1 MLSWSNAAAFC
12 LASVILVAI
21 PGPSVFFVV
30 GRSLAIGRRG
40 GLLSVLGNALGL
52 LPHVIAVAVGVGAV
66 VAASAPLLTVIKLA
80 GAGYLIYLGVHAV
93 RHRSVGAEPLEG
105 SEPSRRHLLA
115 QGFLVGVSNPKTMV
129 FLVAVLPQFV
139 RPEGGAVGLQML
151 ILGGLFALIALL
163 GDSVWA
169 VLAGTV
175 RDSFVQAPRRLAH
188 LRGAGGI
195 LMVGLGGGLAVS
207 AVSAVSPLIAV
218 SDPS

>member
-1 MLSWSNAAAFC
+1 MVAWANTVAFC
-12 LASVILVAI
+12 LASAILVAI

-30 GRSLAIGRRG
+30 GRSLTLGRRG
-40 GLLSVLGNALGL
+40 GLLSVLGNTLGL
-52 LPHVIAVAVGVGAV
+52 LPHLIAVAVGVGAL

-80 GAGYLIYLGVHAV
+80 GAGYLIYLGVQAV
-93 RHRSVGAEPLEG
+93 RHRGVGADPLEQ
-105 SEPSRRHLLA
+105 SEPSRRHLLG
-115 QGFLVGVSNPKTMV
+115 QGFLVGVSNPKAMV

-139 RPEGGAVGLQML
+139 SPDGGAVGLQML

-175 RDSFVQAPRRLAH
+175 RDSFVKAPRRLTH
-188 LRGAGGI
+188 LRGAGGVM
-195 LMVGLGGGLAVS
+195 MVGLGGGLALS
-207 AVSAVSPLIAV
+207 AVGAV

>member
-1 MLSWSNAAAFC
+1 MVPWANTVAFC
-12 LASVILVAI
+12 LASAILVAI

-30 GRSLAIGRRG
+30 GRSLTLGRRG
-40 GLLSVLGNALGL
+40 GLLSVLGNTLGL
-52 LPHVIAVAVGVGAV
+52 LPHLIAVAVGVGAV

-80 GAGYLIYLGVHAV
+80 GAGYLIYLGVQAV
-93 RHRSVGAEPLEG
+93 RHRRIGADPLEG
-105 SEPSRRHLLA
+105 SEPSRRHLLG
-115 QGFLVGVSNPKTMV
+115 QGFLVGISNPKTMV

-139 RPEGGAVGLQML
+139 SPHGGAVGLQML

-175 RDSFVQAPRRLAH
+175 RDSFVKAPRRLTH
-188 LRGAGGI
+188 LRGAGGVM
-195 LMVGLGGGLAVS
+195 MVGLGGGLALS
-207 AVSAVSPLIAV
+207 AVGAV

>member
-1 MLSWSNAAAFC
+1 MLPWANTVAFC

-30 GRSLAIGRRG
+30 GRSLALGRRG
-40 GLLSVLGNALGL
+40 GLMSVLGNTLGL
-52 LPHVIAVAVGVGAV
+52 VPHLIAVAVGVGAV

-80 GAGYLIYLGVHAV
+80 GAGYLIYLGTQAV
-93 RHRSVGAEPLEG
+93 RHRNVVADPLDQ
-105 SEPSRRHLLA
+105 SEPTRRHLLG

-139 RPEGGAVGLQML
+139 SPDGGAVGLQML
-151 ILGGLFALIALL
+151 VLGGLFALIALL

-169 VLAGTV
+169 MLAGAV
-175 RDSFVQAPRRLAH
+175 RDSFVTAPRRLTQ

-195 LMVGLGGGLAVS
+195 MMVGLGGGLAVS
-207 AVSAVSPLIAV
+207 AVSAVSE
-218 SDPS
+218 PS

>member
-1 MLSWSNAAAFC
+1 MVAWANTVAFC
-12 LASVILVAI
+12 LASAILVAI

-30 GRSLAIGRRG
+30 GRSLTLGRRG
-40 GLLSVLGNALGL
+40 GLLSVLGNTLGL
-52 LPHVIAVAVGVGAV
+52 LPHLIAVAVGVGAL

-80 GAGYLIYLGVHAV
+80 GAGYLIYLGVQAV
-93 RHRSVGAEPLEG
+93 RHRGVGADPLEQ
-105 SEPSRRHLLA
+105 SEPSRRHLLG
-115 QGFLVGVSNPKTMV
+115 QGFLVGVSNPKTML

-139 RPEGGAVGLQML
+139 SPDGGAVGLQML

-175 RDSFVQAPRRLAH
+175 RDSFVKAPRRLTH
-188 LRGAGGI
+188 LRGAGGVM
-195 LMVGLGGGLAVS
+195 MVGLGGGLALS
-207 AVSAVSPLIAV
+207 AVGAV

>member
-1 MLSWSNAAAFC
+1 MLPWANTVAFC

-30 GRSLAIGRRG
+30 GRSLALGRRG
-40 GLLSVLGNALGL
+40 GLLSVLGNTLGL
-52 LPHVIAVAVGVGAV
+52 VPHLIAVAVGVGAV

-80 GAGYLIYLGVHAV
+80 GAGYLIYLGTQAV
-93 RHRSVGAEPLEG
+93 RHRNVVADPLDQ
-105 SEPSRRHLLA
+105 SEPTRRHLLG

-139 RPEGGAVGLQML
+139 SRDGGAVGLQML
-151 ILGGLFALIALL
+151 VLGGLFALIALL

-169 VLAGTV
+169 VLAGAV
-175 RDSFVQAPRRLAH
+175 RDSFVTAPRRLTQ

-195 LMVGLGGGLAVS
+195 MMVGLGGGLAVS
-207 AVSAVSPLIAV
+207 AVSAVSE
-218 SDPS
+218 PS

>member
-1 MLSWSNAAAFC
+1 MLPWANTVAFC

-30 GRSLAIGRRG
+30 GRSLALGRRG
-40 GLLSVLGNALGL
+40 GLMSVLGNTLGL
-52 LPHVIAVAVGVGAV
+52 VPHLIAVAVGVGAV

-80 GAGYLIYLGVHAV
+80 GAGYLIYLGTQAV
-93 RHRSVGAEPLEG
+93 RHRNVVADPLDQ
-105 SEPSRRHLLA
+105 SEPTRRHLLG

-139 RPEGGAVGLQML
+139 SRDGGAVGLQML

-169 VLAGTV
+169 MLAGAV
-175 RDSFVQAPRRLAH
+175 RDSFVTAPRRLTQ

-195 LMVGLGGGLAVS
+195 MMVGLGGGLAVS
-207 AVSAVSPLIAV
+207 AVSAVSE
-218 SDPS
+218 PS

>member
-1 MLSWSNAAAFC
+1 MLAWANTVAFC
-12 LASVILVAI
+12 LASAILVAI

-30 GRSLAIGRRG
+30 GRSLTLGRRG
-40 GLLSVLGNALGL
+40 GLLSVLGNTLGL
-52 LPHVIAVAVGVGAV
+52 LPHLIAVAVGVGAL

-80 GAGYLIYLGVHAV
+80 GAGYLIYLGVQAV
-93 RHRSVGAEPLEG
+93 RHRGVGADPLEQ
-105 SEPSRRHLLA
+105 SEPSRRHLLG
-115 QGFLVGVSNPKTMV
+115 QGFLVGVSNPKAMV

-139 RPEGGAVGLQML
+139 SPDGGAVGLQML

-175 RDSFVQAPRRLAH
+175 RDSFVKAPRRLTH
-188 LRGAGGI
+188 LRGAGGVM
-195 LMVGLGGGLAVS
+195 MVGLGGGLALS
-207 AVSAVSPLIAV
+207 AVGAV

>member
-1 MLSWSNAAAFC
+1 MVAWANTVAFC
-12 LASVILVAI
+12 LASAVLVAI

-30 GRSLAIGRRG
+30 GRSLTLGRRG
-40 GLLSVLGNALGL
+40 GLLSVLGNTLGL
-52 LPHVIAVAVGVGAV
+52 LPHLIAVAVGVGAL

-80 GAGYLIYLGVHAV
+80 GAGYLIYLGVQAV
-93 RHRSVGAEPLEG
+93 RHRGVGADPLEQ
-105 SEPSRRHLLA
+105 SEPSRRHLLG
-115 QGFLVGVSNPKTMV
+115 QGFLVGVSNPKAMV

-139 RPEGGAVGLQML
+139 SPDGGAVGLQML

-175 RDSFVQAPRRLAH
+175 RDSFVKAPRRLTH
-188 LRGAGGI
+188 LRGAGGVM
-195 LMVGLGGGLAVS
+195 MVGLGGGLALS
-207 AVSAVSPLIAV
+207 AVGAV